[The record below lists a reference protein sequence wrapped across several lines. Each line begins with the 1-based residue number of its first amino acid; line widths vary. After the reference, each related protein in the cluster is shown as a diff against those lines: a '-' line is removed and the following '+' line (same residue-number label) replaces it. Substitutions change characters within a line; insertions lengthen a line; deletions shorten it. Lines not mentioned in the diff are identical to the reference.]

1 MSDPETK
8 IEAAEVQEAE
18 AVPAQT
24 ETPEAAPAEAAA
36 EAAPAA
42 DKNAKKSKKPMTPE
56 EKKENLKE
64 WIKDLGIA
72 VIVAALFLQF
82 IMPTLVRE
90 HSMENTL
97 HENDYVFVSRRHY
110 TWLGRDLE
118 RGDIIVFN
126 SDLTLSMGIKKLL
139 VKRIIGLPGDTVS
152 ISDGKVYVNGRET
165 DQSFTKDG
173 YTNSKM
179 DEVTV
184 PEGCVFVLGDNRQN
198 STDSRSS
205 AVGFVPIS
213 KIRGKVF
220 FRLFPLGDM
229 GGF

>member
-1 MSDPETK
+1 MNDEEIKTAEETK
-8 IEAAEVQEAE
+8 APEAAETSEASE
-18 AVPAQT
+18 A
-24 ETPEAAPAEAAA
+24 PEASEG
-36 EAAPAA
+36 
-42 DKNAKKSKKPMTPE
+42 KKPKKPMTAE
-56 EKKENLKE
+56 EKKDNIKE

-72 VIVAALFLQF
+72 VIVAVLFLQF
-82 IMPTLVRE
+82 LTPTLVRE

-110 TWLGRDLE
+110 TWLGRELE

-126 SDLTLSMGIKKLL
+126 SDLTMAFGIKKML
-139 VKRIIGLPGDTVS
+139 VKRIIGIPGDTVS
-152 ISDGKVYVNGRET
+152 ISDGKVYVNGQEM

-173 YTNSKM
+173 YTASSM
-179 DEVTV
+179 AEVTV

-220 FRLFPLGDM
+220 FRLFPLSDL
-229 GGF
+229 GGL